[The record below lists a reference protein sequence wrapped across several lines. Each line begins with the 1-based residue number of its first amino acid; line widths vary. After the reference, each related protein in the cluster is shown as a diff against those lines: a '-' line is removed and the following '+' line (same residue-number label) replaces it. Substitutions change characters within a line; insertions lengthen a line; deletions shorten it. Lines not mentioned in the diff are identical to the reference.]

1 MDKIILFGR
10 IYAWSLELTG
20 PLAGTPT
27 CIFSAFFI
35 GMASPTYF

>member
-20 PLAGTPT
+20 PLAGTLT